1 MEKELKLQ
9 VTAGKASQ
17 IMHAPAVSRL
27 MNGCADSSDLVST
40 YFDTPEMY
48 LRKNGASL
56 RVRAV
61 GEQRLQTLKLEG
73 SITAGLF
80 ERDEFESP
88 VNGDRPD
95 LDALLTLI
103 PKGSKAIDILA
114 KPNLAERLEPLFLTR
129 INRCAAILQL
139 PDGTELEVAMDD
151 GAVEATAGPTAP
163 IHGVELELKNGE
175 PEQLYNLALALLHD
189 VPLRIDHLS
198 KADRGYGLLVQEQIA
213 AVKAEPLKLKKRGSV
228 EEAFQAIARNC
239 LAQVHGNERGVVFGQ
254 DPSSVHQ
261 MRVGLRRL
269 RSALDLFAPVIP
281 APVDFDNEL
290 RWIAGELG
298 KARDWEVLAG
308 TTLKKAF
315 DSAADDADGTA
326 VQQAAQNIATEN
338 RKAAVAA
345 VNSVRYTR
353 LIIQFTLSIDQKGW
367 RTSQSKQALK
377 ALEKPI
383 TGFASETLKRRH
395 KKLLKRGHGLA
406 ELDDG
411 TRHRA
416 RIAAKKVRYATEFFS
431 SLFERRAVKHY
442 ISVLSDLQDD
452 LGWRNDVVVASGLLS
467 SLSEAKPETAVG
479 AGFARGF
486 LASRAAADHDAM
498 KALWKRFS
506 RLTAPQH

>member
-17 IMHAPAVSRL
+17 IIHSPAVSRL
-27 MNGCADSSDLVST
+27 LNGSADSNKVVST
-40 YFDTPEMY
+40 YFDTPDML
-48 LRKNGASL
+48 LRRNGASL

-61 GEQRLQTLKLEG
+61 GEQRLQTVKLEG
-73 SITAGLF
+73 SMRAGLY
-80 ERDEFESP
+80 ERDEFECP
-88 VNGDRPD
+88 VNADRPD
-95 LDALLTLI
+95 LDALLALI
-103 PKGSKAIDILA
+103 PKDSKAIDILA
-114 KPNLAERLEPLFLTR
+114 ESGLAERLEPLFLTR
-129 INRCAAILQL
+129 IDRCAAILQL
-139 PDGTELEVAMDD
+139 PDGTELELAMDD
-151 GAVEATAGPTAP
+151 GAVEATAGPSAP

-175 PEQLYNLALALLHD
+175 PEQLYHLALALLQD

-198 KADRGYGLLVQEQIA
+198 KADRGYALLVQEQSA
-213 AVKAEPLKLKKRGSV
+213 AVKAEPLKLKKRHSV
-228 EEAFQAIARNC
+228 EEAFQAIGRNC

-308 TTLKKAF
+308 TTLEKAF
-315 DSAADDADGTA
+315 VSAAEDVDATA
-326 VQQAAQNIATEN
+326 VQQAAANIATEN

-353 LIIQFTLSIDQKGW
+353 LIIQFTLWIDQKGW
-367 RTSQSKQALK
+367 RTDQPKKSVDALQ
-377 ALEKPI
+377 ESV

-406 ELDDG
+406 ELDDE

-431 SLFERRAVKHY
+431 SLFDRRAVKHY
-442 ISVLSDLQDD
+442 IKALSDLQDD
-452 LGWRNDVVVASGLLS
+452 LGWRNDVVVANGLLR
-467 SLSEAKPETAVG
+467 SLSETKPETAAG
-479 AGFARGF
+479 AGFARGY
-486 LASRAAADHDAM
+486 LASRAVEDHDAM

-506 RLTAPQH
+506 RLAAPQC